1 MGNKQDEE
9 LQLLLTKLYTIQEQV
24 GAVEKT
30 SDEDKKNRAATAG
43 QVQMG
48 KGRKGKKT
56 GSRFLELKSNIV
68 DRLKSV
74 HALQEEQ
81 SASKSL
87 DPKVG
92 IQAQAEIR
100 ELVRQAQDE
109 WNEMNELY
117 KKEARKKKSKFTPEE
132 LEVQQALVMQL
143 NVEIEKVKDVQM
155 AGYSRGGMVDEGV
168 KLNLGTLAALD
179 AVDFQSA
186 SGELIFLLFSS
197 VTDCYSLH
205 CILSTYTLCKIL
217 FTEMYFYP
225 QLISDP
231 SGGGKSWTSGPTGVA
246 MTGSQQVQL
255 QQIRD
260 RDAEFDQ
267 DLDEIGEGIQDL
279 HELALRQGEEVQR
292 QNQMLNEVGSKID
305 AAHEHM
311 VNVNA
316 KMKDTLNEV
325 GRSSDKLCV
334 DIMCIVS
341 ARILSPRGLFTSNFA
356 HIFLL
361 CFPFSQV
368 LGIGLAAAM
377 YKLATGKGSF

>member
-1 MGNKQDEE
+1 
-9 LQLLLTKLYTIQEQV
+9 
-24 GAVEKT
+24 
-30 SDEDKKNRAATAG
+30 
-43 QVQMG
+43 
-48 KGRKGKKT
+48 
-56 GSRFLELKSNIV
+56 
-68 DRLKSV
+68 
-74 HALQEEQ
+74 
-81 SASKSL
+81 
-87 DPKVG
+87 
-92 IQAQAEIR
+92 
-100 ELVRQAQDE
+100 
-109 WNEMNELY
+109 
-117 KKEARKKKSKFTPEE
+117 
-132 LEVQQALVMQL
+132 
-143 NVEIEKVKDVQM
+143 
-155 AGYSRGGMVDEGV
+155 V

-186 SGELIFLLFSS
+186 
-197 VTDCYSLH
+197 
-205 CILSTYTLCKIL
+205 
-217 FTEMYFYP
+217 
-225 QLISDP
+225 SDP

-334 DIMCIVS
+334 DIMCIV
-341 ARILSPRGLFTSNFA
+341 
-356 HIFLL
+356 
-361 CFPFSQV
+361 

>member
-143 NVEIEKVKDVQM
+143 NAEIEKVKDAQM

-186 SGELIFLLFSS
+186 SGELIPFILNLHGYCIDHVHILFCKKMFTEHVFLP
-197 VTDCYSLH
+197 
-205 CILSTYTLCKIL
+205 STYYRPIRRR
-217 FTEMYFYP
+217 
-225 QLISDP
+225 
-231 SGGGKSWTSGPTGVA
+231 
-246 MTGSQQVQL
+246 
-255 QQIRD
+255 QIVDFRAYWSCND
-260 RDAEFDQ
+260 WLTA
-267 DLDEIGEGIQDL
+267 
-279 HELALRQGEEVQR
+279 
-292 QNQMLNEVGSKID
+292 
-305 AAHEHM
+305 
-311 VNVNA
+311 
-316 KMKDTLNEV
+316 
-325 GRSSDKLCV
+325 SS
-334 DIMCIVS
+334 I
-341 ARILSPRGLFTSNFA
+341 
-356 HIFLL
+356 
-361 CFPFSQV
+361 
-368 LGIGLAAAM
+368 
-377 YKLATGKGSF
+377 ATNS